1 MKFINSIAGFIVVI
15 FGVLIGYVD
24 FLIVNT
30 FYSVSLW
37 IADIL
42 KAPEALAM
50 FITLILVLSFIGI
63 ILMIALVALYIVAIG
78 FGLILSD

>member
-1 MKFINSIAGFIVVI
+1 MKFINSVSGFLVIVLGIV
-15 FGVLIGYVD
+15 IGYID

-37 IADIL
+37 IAEVL

-50 FITLILVLSFIGI
+50 LITLILVLSFISI
-63 ILMIALVALYIVAIG
+63 ILLIALISLYLVVIG
-78 FGLILSD
+78 FALIFSD